1 MELVHL
7 SQTDPLYPPALRS
20 CLAEQAP
27 ARIAALGNL
36 EILGERKL
44 AIFCS
49 ARCPGDLIL
58 KTYDAARALRD
69 AGVTVIGGFHSP
81 MEKECLALLLR
92 GRQPIIICPARG
104 LEEMRLPGD
113 WKKPLDDGRLL
124 LLSPFGE
131 KDRRVN
137 ARLAIKRNEFV
148 AALADEILVA
158 YAEAGGRTEQF
169 RRKALEWKKPLF
181 VFESKEREESLVA
194 GAEVTSVEGLIER
207 SGRFTSCL
215 KPTG

>member
-1 MELVHL
+1 MELTYL
-7 SQTDPLYPPALRS
+7 SPTDSLYPSALS
-20 CLAEQAP
+20 LHLAEKAP

-44 AIFCS
+44 ALFCS
-49 ARCPGDLIL
+49 VKCPGDLIL
-58 KTYDAARALRD
+58 KTYDAAQALRD

-104 LEEMRLPGD
+104 LEEMRLPEE

-131 KDRRVN
+131 KDRRIS

-158 YAEAGGRTEQF
+158 YAEAGGKTEQF
-169 RRKALEWKKPLF
+169 CRKALEWKKPLF
-181 VFESKEREESLVA
+181 VFESKEHEELLAA
-194 GAEVTSVEGLIER
+194 GAKVTTVEGFIER
-207 SGRFTSCL
+207 R
-215 KPTG
+215 KPAG